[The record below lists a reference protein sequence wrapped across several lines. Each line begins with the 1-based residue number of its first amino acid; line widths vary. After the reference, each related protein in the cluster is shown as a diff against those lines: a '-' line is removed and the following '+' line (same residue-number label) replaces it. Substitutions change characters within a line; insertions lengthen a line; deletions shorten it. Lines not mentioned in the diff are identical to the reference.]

1 MTARLLMLL
10 GAALLVVL
18 GMVTP
23 ARSANAAPAASEVQ
37 VFVGYADNLR
47 AAPNN
52 FPTPW
57 SGSPNVVFAGCTVN
71 CTFDAGAVRL
81 VNNTPL
87 AVTVDSVKVQL
98 STCVFDMWPHGTVL
112 QPGQQF
118 IITQTASGAAGGCD

>member
-1 MTARLLMLL
+1 MAARLLMML

-23 ARSANAAPAASEVQ
+23 AMSANAAPRPAPAASEVQ
-37 VFVGYADNLR
+37 VFVGYADTLR
-47 AAPNN
+47 ANPVN

-57 SGSPNVVFAGCTVN
+57 SGSPDVVFAGCTVN
-71 CTFDAGAVRL
+71 CSFDAGAVRI

-87 AVTVDSVKVQL
+87 AITLDSVKVQL

-112 QPGQQF
+112 PAR
-118 IITQTASGAAGGCD
+118 TAVHS